1 MLVESRNTDYV
12 EEPSFVENQDS
23 EEEENSMTNEV
34 SVDNLI
40 SDLVRVS
47 NTRNEFTTSSSS
59 GSATKCKLSND
70 SSHALTKQIL
80 DEKH

>member
-1 MLVESRNTDYV
+1 
-12 EEPSFVENQDS
+12 
-23 EEEENSMTNEV
+23 MTNEV

-40 SDLVRVS
+40 SDLVSVNDAQMQETS
-47 NTRNEFTTSSSS
+47 FTTTISS
-59 GSATKCKLSND
+59 GSATKRKLSND